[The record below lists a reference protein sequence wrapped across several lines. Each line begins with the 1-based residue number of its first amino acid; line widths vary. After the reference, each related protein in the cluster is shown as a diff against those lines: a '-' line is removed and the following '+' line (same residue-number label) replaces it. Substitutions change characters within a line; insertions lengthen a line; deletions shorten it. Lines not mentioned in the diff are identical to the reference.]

1 MAADINKLLAD
12 ITNANNEAF
21 SYRGVEDDGSCNF
34 DTPYIQ
40 IKLTRKERESLSDF
54 LTPVGERAYKD
65 CYYVEVDLYGQGN
78 RRTTMARAAAR
89 SLKSAGY
96 EASVRYMVD

>member
-1 MAADINKLLAD
+1 MATDINKILAD

-21 SYRGVEDDGSCNF
+21 GYRDVEDGGSCNF
-34 DTPYIQ
+34 DTPFIQ
-40 IKLTRKERESLSDF
+40 IKLTRKERAELSDF
-54 LTPVGERAYKD
+54 LTPIGERAYKD

-96 EASVRYMVD
+96 EASVRYLVD